1 MKVTLKQIAEKTG
14 VSINTVSLA
23 LRGMSN
29 ISDET
34 RERVVQAARE
44 LGYHKQLKTPAGR
57 RNLCLVSTG
66 MHLQDSYFYME
77 FYQLFLSYA
86 SAHGYTMLAMEAEAF
101 QSNPAEIRERLEQS
115 SIGGILS
122 LGDMKEEMFQNLYQ
136 SGLPIVAVGARYY
149 QSPVCTFI
157 EDNQLAAHQA
167 VHFLIEN
174 GYKRIGFAGSPLHS
188 IAFSERYFAFRQAC
202 YTAGLS
208 VRPEDE
214 WLDLMPEQG
223 AEENERQIL
232 ARLGADADLPE
243 AFFCAHD
250 LLAISMMKVFRQRG
264 IRVPEHVALI
274 GVDYN
279 PIGQLMEPRLTS
291 VDVCCRAQAEAAV
304 RKLIEFIESGTYLP
318 ARILLPTAL
327 RVGGTVQ
334 DRRKRNRD

>member
-29 ISDET
+29 ISDAT
-34 RERVVQAARE
+34 REKIVRTARE
-44 LGYHKQLKTPAGR
+44 LGYHKPLKSPAGR

-86 SAHGYTMLAMEAEAF
+86 SAHGYTMLAMEAEYF
-101 QSNPAEIRERLEQS
+101 QRDPAEIRERLAQA
-115 SIGGILS
+115 SIGGILL
-122 LGDMKEEMFQNLYQ
+122 LGDMKEEVFRNLYQ
-136 SGLPIVAVGARYY
+136 SSLPVVAVGARYY
-149 QSPVCTFI
+149 ECPVCTFI

-167 VHFLIEN
+167 VHFLLEN
-174 GYKRIGFAGSPLHS
+174 GYHRIGFVGSPLHS

-202 YTAGLS
+202 CRAGLT
-208 VRPEDE
+208 VCPADE
-214 WLDLMPEQG
+214 WLDLVPDRG
-223 AEENERQIL
+223 EEDHEKRIRAHL
-232 ARLGADADLPE
+232 DSGKGLPE

-250 LLAISMMKVFRQRG
+250 LLAITMMKTFRQRG
-264 IRVPEHVALI
+264 IRVPEEAALI

-279 PIGQLMEPRLTS
+279 PMGQIMEPRLTS
-291 VDVCCRAQAEAAV
+291 VDVCCRTQAEAAV

-318 ARILLPTAL
+318 ARILLPTVL

-334 DRRKRNRD
+334 NRRTAGGN

>member
-23 LRGMSN
+23 LRGMSS

-34 RERVVQAARE
+34 RERVVRAARE

-86 SAHGYTMLAMEAEAF
+86 SAHGYTMLAME
-101 QSNPAEIRERLEQS
+101 
-115 SIGGILS
+115 
-122 LGDMKEEMFQNLYQ
+122 DMKEEMFQNLYQ
-136 SGLPIVAVGARYY
+136 SGLPVVAVGARYY
-149 QSPVCTFI
+149 KSPVCTFI
-157 EDNQLAAHQA
+157 EDNQMAAHQA
-167 VHFLIEN
+167 VRFLLES
-174 GYKRIGFAGSPLHS
+174 GYTRIGFAGSPLHS

-208 VRPEDE
+208 VRPDDE
-214 WLDLMPEQG
+214 WLELMPEHG
-223 AEENERQIL
+223 VAENERQIL
-232 ARLGADADLPE
+232 SRLDAGADLPE

-250 LLAISMMKVFRQRG
+250 LLAISMMKVFRQQG
-264 IRVPEHVALI
+264 LRVPQDVALI

-279 PIGQLMEPRLTS
+279 PIGQIMEPRLTS

-304 RKLIEFIESGTYLP
+304 RKLIAFIESGTYSP
-318 ARILLPTAL
+318 ARILLPTVL

-334 DRRKRNRD
+334 DRRKQDRG

>member
-34 RERVVQAARE
+34 RERVVLAARE
-44 LGYHKQLKTPAGR
+44 LAYCKQLKIPAGR
-57 RNLCLVSTG
+57 RNLCLVSSG

-86 SAHGYTMLAMEAEAF
+86 SAHGYTMLAMEAEYF
-101 QSNPAEIRERLEQS
+101 QNNPAEIRERQEQS
-115 SIGGILS
+115 AIGGILA

-136 SGLPIVAVGARYY
+136 SGLPVVAVGARYY

-202 YTAGLS
+202 YIAGLS
-208 VRPEDE
+208 VSPDDE
-214 WLDLMPEQG
+214 WLELMPEHG
-223 AEENERQIL
+223 VEENERKL
-232 ARLGADADLPE
+232 LVRLDAGADLPE

-250 LLAISMMKVFRQRG
+250 LLAISMMKVFRQRS

-291 VDVCCRAQAEAAV
+291 VDVCCRAQAETAV
-304 RKLIEFIESGTYLP
+304 RKLIEFIESGTYLS

-327 RVGGTVQ
+327 RVGGTVK
-334 DRRKRNRD
+334 DRRKRNKD